1 MQPLNPVIAEVS
13 PNIYAAAKQANLD
26 PTQVN
31 QVEQMSF
38 AMKKHKELLAMP
50 AADAQTAFNKLD
62 PNIQSGLKFLFK
74 NAQYSQP
81 APTLGQEVWGGLKT
95 IGKAI
100 ASPII
105 GLFKVAGAYNR
116 AINTPYLVAR
126 EVAQGDGSVLDGK
139 VWKAAWDGN
148 AIFDHGSLQKAVDVF
163 GASDVEVAKGLI
175 AGKTPGEIVQT
186 HGKVDQALLDSI
198 QKAFNSPNDFKQ
210 VLDGV
215 KYAQVSPGR
224 DFARMSDDKP
234 VPSGGLHGDYV
245 SSGTKNLSGVV
256 DTVYQIVLDPL
267 TWLTGGG
274 SKAATLGERLT
285 KTIIEAANNGDLAG
299 GVAKVMQH
307 PQVNELWQNQLGPA
321 IKRFAEAPTAA
332 GKSNVYRE
340 IASTFP
346 GYANR
351 DIIEKLAAPDAKV
364 FDAPSAQK
372 YFEQADNTH
381 LMLSGR
387 VDGVTYARNGVATA
401 RTTRNFADGFMTYLD
416 SVFNPTTSKTLG
428 MLKTTGRDVAKVDE
442 LGEPLYQALIKT
454 GESLDKLAFKNPELD
469 KLIADASGE
478 IGKLKKLGYGIGKQ
492 AARSAAGQEIRLGD
506 RAAETANHF
515 TNMARQLLPRDM
527 ADFMTTKFI
536 AASADEQVVILRNV
550 YAAIMHKFGMG
561 GTQEGRTLMNTILR
575 EKFGTKAGFATLKD
589 TKIPE
594 HALEHLEPTSI
605 RIEDGVPHLQSE
617 DAIQPNHTAH
627 AIGSLP
633 YDKIAEFVTQEKSK
647 KNLLNAVLGIGSSPF
662 AKKAVDTWSFLTL
675 LPRLG
680 IRSAIDE
687 GMMFALTAPGRDL
700 LAYATRRGHAM
711 GKVSTSFTGSK
722 AAVGPIRE
730 GLGKLFPKIDPTNAI
745 DIEKRQA
752 LINDLAKKLNVDPGD
767 LYDLQKREVI
777 ASFVDKIYGKHLDKE
792 AEGYFMQ
799 GLIHHPDMLTSVAQS
814 FVGHSGLSGN
824 FGEEVLKGIITPSQL
839 DAALEEQALKMGR
852 KYRSI
857 DTTLLSDKEVALA
870 HFDKWFRGFVANK
883 VSLPNK
889 RILSPATVFFT
900 NHGLK
905 TSEDVKK
912 AMDDMSAAIGVVF
925 NPATKQYVVKD
936 QEAVNAFKEMSARTV
951 EMNARGIDDAALVR
965 DQVGRILMDLYT
977 TFHGGATNFNQ
988 ELLNHVGLVRAKMLA
1003 TTKREIPPTW
1013 SQAAAGVDFKTF
1025 EELSKDNRI
1034 AGEVNTSIEFEGFQD
1049 FESLWRKVGNK
1060 GFEWM
1065 DRQITGIH
1073 RQAALNVT
1081 YTEVRKNWAGIERQ
1095 WVKDH
1100 VNQMVNDNPNKYTTK
1115 GSLDRLTTD
1124 ITSQGEKRFTELAMN
1139 HAADEMLKYADNP
1152 AVRSNF
1158 AYASR
1163 TLGRYYR
1170 ATEDFQRRMYRLKEV
1185 PARVLYRLRLTHL
1198 GLAASGAVY
1207 QDQQGNPYI
1216 MMPMDSTLYK
1226 ATDSTIRALTG
1237 NTGYSQPLF
1246 NDFTLKLNMINPSFQ
1261 QDSGL
1266 PMLSGPIAGLGVIGI
1281 KNLLGYTGSATAIK
1295 AGNTFSTAALGNFG
1309 TNTNITQAVM
1319 PQSLLR
1325 VWQMLPFSEQSRQE
1339 VTAAQQA
1346 MAYNA
1351 ANGVHL
1357 DPNATDQEKAKY
1369 LADLKISAHNII
1381 FMRNFL
1387 GFMAP
1392 ETPTMVESKGVP
1404 DYLKRVGVT
1413 SLRSEFYD
1421 LLNNVTAVKNGDIQ
1435 DPYEAALVAYQGK
1448 YPGKLIYTV
1457 SRTSKQTR
1465 VQIKDF
1471 TALNNWAIN
1480 NQSFIKTYGEAAY
1493 IFAPQTGK
1501 LNSSSY
1507 NYLQAAG
1514 LVTSKTLE
1522 QYYNDLLVSE
1532 DKQAYY
1538 DLGTNEKAALAAEP
1552 DASKRAQIIADAT
1565 SARDSLKNS
1574 NPLLPAA
1581 LIGAGNN
1588 VGNESKLLANLDQI
1602 VNDPRS
1608 PMDSSTRTRM
1618 ALAIKMMKDFIAFS
1632 TDPNMKSVSNFTDLK
1647 QERKQQIEA
1656 NLNDLML
1663 NDLYLNEANR
1673 AIFKSI
1679 LGFYSRDSYV
1689 AFKKGF

>member
-1 MQPLNPVIAEVS
+1 MQKINPIVASVS

-26 PTQVN
+26 PTQIN

-38 AMKKHKELLAMP
+38 AMQKHKELLAMP
-50 AADAQTAFNKLD
+50 TADAQTAFNKLD
-62 PNIQSGLKFLFK
+62 PSIQSGLKFLFK
-74 NAQYSQP
+74 TAQYSQP
-81 APTLGQEVWGGLKT
+81 QQSLGQEILGGFKT
-95 IGKAI
+95 VGKAL
-100 ASPII
+100 ASPVI
-105 GLFKVAGAYNR
+105 GLFKVAGSYNR

-148 AIFDHGSLQKAVDVF
+148 AIFDNGAIKKATDVF
-163 GASDVEVAKGLI
+163 GVSDVEVAKGLI

-198 QKAFNSPNDFKQ
+198 QKAFNSPDEFKQ

-224 DFARMSDDKP
+224 DLARMSNDKP
-234 VPSGGLHGDYV
+234 VPSGGLHGDYI
-245 SSGTKNLSGVV
+245 SSGTKNASGII
-256 DTVYQIVLDPL
+256 DAVYQIVIDPL

-274 SKAATLGERLT
+274 SKAATLGERLS
-285 KTIIEAANNGDLAG
+285 KTIEEAAKNGDLAG
-299 GVAKVMQH
+299 GVARVMQH

-332 GKSNVYRE
+332 GKSNAYRE

-351 DIIEKLAAPDAKV
+351 DIIEKLAAKDAKV
-364 FDAPSAQK
+364 YDAPSAQR
-372 YFEQADNTH
+372 YFEQADNVH

-401 RTTRNFADGFMTYLD
+401 KTTRNFSDGFMTYLD

-428 MLKTTGRDVAKVDE
+428 SLKTTGRDIAEVDK

-454 GESLDKLAFKNPELD
+454 GESLDKLAFRNPELD

-478 IGKLKKLGYGIGKQ
+478 IGKLKKFGYWIGKQ

-515 TNMARQLLPRDM
+515 TSMARQLLPRDM

-536 AASADEQVVILRNV
+536 SATADEQVVILRNV
-550 YAAIMHKFGMG
+550 YAAVMHKFGMA

-575 EKFGTKAGFATLKD
+575 EKFGTKAGFATLVD

-627 AIGSLP
+627 VIGSLP

-647 KNLLNAVLGIGSSPF
+647 KNMLNAVLGIGTGPF

-700 LAYATRRGHAM
+700 LAYATRRGHQM

-730 GLGKLFPKIDPTNAI
+730 ALGKLFPKLDPTNAL
-745 DIEKRQA
+745 DIEKRQQ
-752 LINDLAKKLNVDPGD
+752 LVNDLARKLNVDPAD
-767 LYDLQKREVI
+767 LYDLQKREAI

-799 GLIHHPDMLTSVAQS
+799 GLVHHPDMLTSVAQS

-824 FGEEVLKGIITPSQL
+824 FGQEVLNGIITPSQL
-839 DAALEEQALKMGR
+839 DLALKEQALKMGR

-889 RILSPATVFFT
+889 RILSPATVFFK
-900 NHGLK
+900 NNGLK

-912 AMDDMSAAIGVVF
+912 AMDDMSAAVGVVF
-925 NPATKQYVVKD
+925 DTATKQYVVRD
-936 QEAVNAFKEMSARTV
+936 QEAVNAFKELSARTV
-951 EMNARGIDDAALVR
+951 EMNARNIDDALLVR

-977 TFHGGATNFNQ
+977 TFHGGSSNFNQ
-988 ELLNHVGLVRAKMLA
+988 ELLDHVTSLRAKMISLS
-1003 TTKREIPPTW
+1003 KREAPITW
-1013 SQAAAGVDFKTF
+1013 SEGAAGTDFKTF
-1025 EELSKDNRI
+1025 EELTKNNRI
-1034 AGEVNTSIEFEGFQD
+1034 AGEVNTAIEFEGFQD

-1073 RQAALNVT
+1073 RQAALNIT

-1095 WVKDH
+1095 WVADH
-1100 VNQMVNDNPNKYTTK
+1100 VRQAVADEPGKYSTK
-1115 GSLDRLTTD
+1115 GKLDRLTAD
-1124 ITSQGEKRFTELAMN
+1124 ITSSAEKRFTELAMN

-1207 QDQQGNPYI
+1207 QDQQGNPYV
-1216 MMPMDSTLYK
+1216 MLPMDSTLYK

-1246 NDFTLKLNMINPSFQ
+1246 NNFTLKLNMINPSFQ

-1266 PMLSGPIAGLGVIGI
+1266 PMLSGPIAGLSVIGI
-1281 KNLLGYTGSATAIK
+1281 KNLLGYTGSSTAIK
-1295 AGNTFSTAALGNFG
+1295 AGTTFSTAALGNFG

-1319 PQSLLR
+1319 PQALLR
-1325 VWQMLPFSEQSRQE
+1325 VWQMLPFNEQSRQE

-1357 DPNATDQEKAKY
+1357 DPNATEQEKAKY
-1369 LADLKISAHNII
+1369 LANLKISAHNII
-1381 FMRNFL
+1381 FLRNFL

-1392 ETPTMVESKGVP
+1392 ASPTIVESKGVP

-1421 LLNNVTAVKNGDIQ
+1421 LLNNITSANNGDIQ
-1435 DPYEAALVAYQGK
+1435 DPYEAALVAYMGK
-1448 YPGKLIYTV
+1448 NPGKLIYTV

-1465 VQIKDF
+1465 VVIKD
-1471 TALNNWAIN
+1471 TQGLNNWAIG
-1480 NQSFIKTYGEAAY
+1480 NQKFIKTYGEAAF
-1493 IFAPQTGK
+1493 IFAPQTGG
-1501 LNSSSY
+1501 LNLSSY

-1514 LVTSKTLE
+1514 LVTNKTLE

-1532 DKQAYY
+1532 DKQSYY
-1538 DLGTNEKAALAAEP
+1538 DIGASEKAAIATEP
-1552 DASKRAQIIADAT
+1552 DAYKRAQIIADAT
-1565 SARDSLKNS
+1565 SARQSLKNS
-1574 NPLLPAA
+1574 NPLLAAA
-1581 LIGAGNN
+1581 LIGTGNN
-1588 VGNESKLLANLDQI
+1588 IGNESKLLGNLDQM
-1602 VNDPRS
+1602 VNDPVS
-1608 PMDSSTRTRM
+1608 PMDSGTRTRM
-1618 ALAIKMMKDFIAFS
+1618 ALAVKMIKDFIAFS
-1632 TDPNMKSVSNFTDLK
+1632 TDPNMAGVSNFTDLK
-1647 QERKQQIEA
+1647 QQRRQEIEA
-1656 NLNDLML
+1656 NLSDLML
-1663 NDLYLNEANR
+1663 NDLYVSEANR

-1679 LGFYSRDSYV
+1679 LGFYARDTYV
-1689 AFKKGF
+1689 AFRKGF